1 MAERVRDNL
10 KEVCV
15 LVFEVCLTPIDAGM
29 LRKDTGFLS
38 LSRCCARKEDRK
50 NKKEE
55 KERKNSMYSCSSKG
69 TSVHTPL
76 VREGEANQEF

>member
-55 KERKNSMYSCSSKG
+55 KERKKQHVFLLFKRDSSSHT
-69 TSVHTPL
+69 TSE
-76 VREGEANQEF
+76 RGRS